1 MALTL
6 WLSFLYSLGTL
17 VVLPSPQ
24 ELVLGAVASAPGWA
38 VITVVVLGRM
48 VGAYFVF
55 FLGDR
60 LKRWQRVQ
68 IWRKKEAHL
77 QSWILRTEK
86 WVNRLGAPALFF
98 LLLIP
103 GFPDTAMSYALSLLG
118 RRPWAFALAVAGAS
132 ALRLTLAYFGIFY
145 VVLRRA

>member
-1 MALTL
+1 MAPTL
-6 WLSFLYSLGTL
+6 LLSFLYSLGTV
-17 VVLPSPQ
+17 VVLPSPP

-38 VITVVVLGRM
+38 VITVAVLGRV

-68 IWRKKEAHL
+68 VWRNEARL

-132 ALRLTLAYFGIFY
+132 ALRLTLAYLGIFY
-145 VVLRRA
+145 VLRRA